1 MSLSPAAL
9 LSIQQAG
16 QGLHAA
22 RQAVADAVQTNAER
36 VVAYVAS
43 QPFSPENDLAY
54 TKLRSAARLSHELQ
68 AMEEQLK
75 VLYISAAELMTP
87 ESPILVAL
95 PNHGGHAR
103 PRAVKS
109 NEGAEDAIVKP
120 TASSLLKRQNVKS
133 GQPQRLSHNDEKV
146 LGYLKSVLDRRSWK
160 SLTQATIAKMAGIPV
175 GSVGLALRRLVAGGA
190 VREGNKGTYRL
201 L

>member
-120 TASSLLKRQNVKS
+120 TASSLLKHQNAKS
-133 GQPQRLSHNDEKV
+133 DQPQRLSHNDEKV